1 MTEAITKG
9 IEVMFSEY
17 KMHRIEAH
25 AMPNNKASIRVLE
38 KIGFIY
44 EGISHKFLDVNGV
57 WEDHLH
63 FALINKD
70 YKL

>member
-1 MTEAITKG
+1 M
-9 IEVMFSEY
+9 
-17 KMHRIEAH
+17 
-25 AMPNNKASIRVLE
+25 

-44 EGISHKFLDVNGV
+44 EVIVHKFLDINGV
-57 WEDHLH
+57 WKDHLH